1 MSFYRHSHTK
11 KECTLQVC
19 TPLSSWSV
27 SIPGEL
33 LSSRAHL
40 RFDKDNANISTIF
53 CIFNLSNLRE
63 AYSFI
68 LGGGSRAFSAS
79 PRLPGAGPAGLRWLL
94 KSPPRLAGQ
103 APPTLR
109 ASRFNPCRGRGR
121 FERCFAKLSPL
132 FQTCLGF
139 TVVLVSLNS
148 HRFF

>member
-63 AYSFI
+63 AYKFKF
-68 LGGGSRAFSAS
+68 ANF
-79 PRLPGAGPAGLRWLL
+79 L
-94 KSPPRLAGQ
+94 KKVEVDHERYI
-103 APPTLR
+103 TY
-109 ASRFNPCRGRGR
+109 CKGR
-121 FERCFAKLSPL
+121 FLRFRVERPNQAHKSKCKAFPFYVEYS
-132 FQTCLGF
+132 F
-139 TVVLVSLNS
+139 TFSTFKF
-148 HRFF
+148 RFKSMSF